1 MKIYGEDISGG
12 TKPYVTLLVS
22 IRDRAD
28 RILKEAL
35 EKYGIDY
42 QRSGDEYY
50 LAEIRSPLVDDDD
63 DGGEDDLEHRP
74 GQPQTERALDDDDC
88 PLLIYAHDANKGKS
102 FALSESSVDDDVTL
116 FQPISPSMSV
126 GRHQLSLERWRSGE
140 SRKLHCRMQYLWIN
154 SNNRFEHRALSS

>member
-1 MKIYGEDISGG
+1 MVRLFFIFDYTEFFSLGGSLKIYGEEVSGG

-22 IRDRAD
+22 IRDRTD
-28 RILKEAL
+28 RILREAL

-63 DGGEDDLEHRP
+63 AGDEDGEHHP

-88 PLLIYAHDANKGKS
+88 PLLIYAHDANKGN
-102 FALSESSVDDDVTL
+102 
-116 FQPISPSMSV
+116 FQWFS
-126 GRHQLSLERWRSGE
+126 
-140 SRKLHCRMQYLWIN
+140 HCNL
-154 SNNRFEHRALSS
+154 